1 MYAIIETGGKQYK
14 VSPGDMLT
22 VEKLDV
28 EEGEEVVFDKV
39 LMLKSNEGKSV
50 IGTPYLEDIKVKGIV
65 LEQFRGKKIIVFKYR
80 PKKHYRRK
88 RGHRQYL
95 TKVQIV
101 EVTYGS

>member
-14 VSPGDMLT
+14 VSPGDILT

-28 EEGEEVVFDKV
+28 GEGEEVVFDKV
-39 LMLKSNEGKSV
+39 LMVKSNEGESV
-50 IGTPYLEDIKVKGIV
+50 IGTPYLENIKVKGIV

-88 RGHRQYL
+88 RGHRQYF
-95 TKVQIV
+95 TKVQIA

>member
-14 VSPGDMLT
+14 VSPGDILT
-22 VEKLDV
+22 VEKLDI

-39 LMLKSNEGKSV
+39 LMLKAQEGESV
-50 IGTPYLEDIKVKGIV
+50 IGTPYIENIKVRGIV
-65 LEQFRGKKIIVFKYR
+65 IEQFRGKKIIVFKYR

-95 TKVQIV
+95 SRVKIE
-101 EVTYGS
+101 EVLYGS

>member
-14 VSPGDMLT
+14 VSPGDILT

-28 EEGEEVVFDKV
+28 GEGEEVVFDKV
-39 LMLKSNEGKSV
+39 LMIKGNEGESV
-50 IGTPYLEDIKVKGIV
+50 IGTPYLENIKVKGIV

-95 TKVQIV
+95 TRVQIA